1 MAKRFINFNGEIYQE
16 DEKLLAIDNRGY
28 RYGDGIF
35 ETMRMAK
42 GKLNFADL
50 HADRLQ
56 SGMKTLKI
64 EGYSQLDA
72 YFLKDKTEELC
83 KRNKITQNARF
94 RLNIYRNAGGLY
106 TPDQNKSGYSLE
118 VSPLDSPYYD
128 INAKG
133 LILDVYE
140 DIPKAVNRLSNL
152 KTCNALTYVMAGL
165 YKKHHKLDEAFILN
179 QHGFLC
185 EAISA
190 NVFIV
195 YEGNLYT
202 PALSEGCVGGVM
214 RQVVMQLAQKNDLKV
229 VEAQINPEILNM
241 AEEVF
246 LTNATKGIQWV
257 MGFNRKRYFNE
268 VSRFLVEK
276 LNQEI

>member
-106 TPDQNKSGYSLE
+106 TPDQNKNGYSLE